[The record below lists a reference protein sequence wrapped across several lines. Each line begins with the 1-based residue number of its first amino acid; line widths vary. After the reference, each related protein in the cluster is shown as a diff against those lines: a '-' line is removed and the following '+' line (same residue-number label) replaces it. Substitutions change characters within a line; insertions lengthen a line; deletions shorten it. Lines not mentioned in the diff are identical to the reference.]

1 MTGLKHRAAAYK
13 ITLPVTDSFATRF
26 YSHRKALMKRAAAP
40 LLAACLAA
48 SVAMTPRHAFAAEA
62 PFEPGL
68 MRLAEVLG
76 SLQFLRNLCG
86 EKGDQWRGQMEKLL
100 ESENPDPERRARF
113 IASFN
118 RGYRSF
124 SSTYT
129 QCTASATEAIG
140 RYMKEGAD
148 LSRDIASRYGN

>member
-1 MTGLKHRAAAYK
+1 MALQATKC
-13 ITLPVTDSFATRF
+13 FAKKPCL
-26 YSHRKALMKRAAAP
+26 SLAKALMMRASLVP
-40 LLAACLAA
+40 AACLAIGIAVAA
-48 SVAMTPRHAFAAEA
+48 SPARAVEA

-68 MRLAEVLG
+68 IRLAEVLG
-76 SLQFLRNLCG
+76 SLHFLRNLCG
-86 EKGDQWRGQMEKLL
+86 EKGDQWRVEMEKLL

-124 SSTYT
+124 SGTYT
-129 QCTASATEAIG
+129 RCTPSATEAIA
-140 RYMKEGAD
+140 RYMKEGET

>member
-1 MTGLKHRAAAYK
+1 MALQATKC
-13 ITLPVTDSFATRF
+13 FATKPWL
-26 YSHRKALMKRAAAP
+26 SHAKALMTRAS
-40 LLAACLAA
+40 LIAACLAVGIAVAA
-48 SVAMTPRHAFAAEA
+48 SPARAVEA

-76 SLQFLRNLCG
+76 SLHFLRNLCG
-86 EKGDQWRGQMEKLL
+86 EKGDQWRVEMEKLL

-124 SSTYT
+124 SGSYT
-129 QCTASATEAIG
+129 RCTPSATEAIA
-140 RYMKEGAD
+140 RYMKEGET

>member
-1 MTGLKHRAAAYK
+1 MSRSSL
-13 ITLPVTDSFATRF
+13 FF
-26 YSHRKALMKRAAAP
+26 
-40 LLAACLAA
+40 AACLALSLA
-48 SVAMTPRHAFAAEA
+48 VGARPALGAEA

-76 SLQFLRNLCG
+76 SLHFLRNLCG
-86 EKGDQWRGQMEKLL
+86 EKGDQWRGEMEKLL

-124 SSTYT
+124 SGTYT
-129 QCTASATEAIG
+129 KCTASATEAIG
-140 RYMKEGAD
+140 RYMKEGET

>member
-1 MTGLKHRAAAYK
+1 MSIQNGLAGDKMFRHKA
-13 ITLPVTDSFATRF
+13 LPFP
-26 YSHRKALMKRAAAP
+26 RKALMTRASS
-40 LLAACLAA
+40 LLAWCLAVGIA
-48 SVAMTPRHAFAAEA
+48 VSPAPAHAAEA

-76 SLQFLRNLCG
+76 SLHFLRNLCG
-86 EKGDQWRGQMEKLL
+86 EKGDQWRVEMEKLL
-100 ESENPDPERRARF
+100 ESENPAPDRRARF

-124 SSTYT
+124 SGTYT
-129 QCTASATEAIG
+129 QCTPSATAAIA
-140 RYMKEGAD
+140 RYMKEGET

>member
-1 MTGLKHRAAAYK
+1 MTRAS
-13 ITLPVTDSFATRF
+13 PF
-26 YSHRKALMKRAAAP
+26 
-40 LLAACLAA
+40 LAA
-48 SVAMTPRHAFAAEA
+48 SLAISMAVTVQPASPAEA

-76 SLQFLRNLCG
+76 SLHFLRNLCG
-86 EKGDQWRGQMEKLL
+86 EKGDQWRLEMEKLL
-100 ESENPDPERRARF
+100 ESENPDPNRRARF

-124 SSTYT
+124 SGTYT
-129 QCTASATEAIG
+129 QCTPSATEAIA
-140 RYMKEGAD
+140 RYMKEGET

>member
-1 MTGLKHRAAAYK
+1 MTRAPA
-13 ITLPVTDSFATRF
+13 F
-26 YSHRKALMKRAAAP
+26 
-40 LLAACLAA
+40 LAACLAV
-48 SVAMTPRHAFAAEA
+48 SMTVAPSPAPAAEA

-76 SLQFLRNLCG
+76 SLHFLRNLCG
-86 EKGDQWRGQMEKLL
+86 EKGDKWRVEMEKLL
-100 ESENPDPERRARF
+100 ESENPDPDRRARF

-124 SSTYT
+124 SGTYT
-129 QCTASATEAIG
+129 RCTPSATEAIA
-140 RYMKEGAD
+140 RYMKEGET

>member
-1 MTGLKHRAAAYK
+1 MSRSPFFVALCLAVS
-13 ITLPVTDSFATRF
+13 ITATR
-26 YSHRKALMKRAAAP
+26 P
-40 LLAACLAA
+40 
-48 SVAMTPRHAFAAEA
+48 AFSTEA

-76 SLQFLRNLCG
+76 SLHFLRNLCG
-86 EKGDQWRGQMEKLL
+86 EKGDQWRGEMEKLL
-100 ESENPDPERRARF
+100 DSENPDPERRARF

-124 SSTYT
+124 GGTYT
-129 QCTASATEAIG
+129 QCTASATEAIN
-140 RYMKEGAD
+140 RYMKEGET